1 MTIGFIGL
9 GVMGRPMAARLA
21 RSGAELAVWS
31 RTTAHCQEVVSLGA
45 RPCVDP
51 GEVFA
56 IADQAVILMLA
67 DEASTDTVLGRGAHL
82 AAKVRGRTVINMGT
96 MTPSW
101 SAQRARDVHQAGGVW
116 VEAPVS
122 GSRGPAEAGAL
133 VAMIAGEADA
143 LALAREIISPCCRDI
158 FDCGTAPS
166 ALRMKLAVNLFLI
179 TLVTGLVEATHFA
192 QRVGLDLEAFSAII
206 GAGPMSSRVSHA
218 KLDKL
223 LAEDFSV
230 QASIRDVLKNSR
242 LVEAATADACAAA
255 PLISVCTTMY
265 ESAVDLGIE
274 ELDMAAVL
282 RAFEA
287 RSSRL
292 RGAA

>member
-1 MTIGFIGL
+1 MTVGFIGL

-21 RSGAELAVWS
+21 RSGAQLAVWS
-31 RTTAHCQEVVSLGA
+31 RTSAHCQEVVSLGA
-45 RPCVDP
+45 RLCVDS
-51 GEVFA
+51 GKVFA
-56 IADQAVILMLA
+56 VADQAVILMLA
-67 DEASTDTVLGRGAHL
+67 DEASTDAVLGRGAQL

-101 SAQRARDVHQAGGVW
+101 SAQRSWDVHQAGGAW

-122 GSRGPAEAGAL
+122 GSRGPAEAGEL
-133 VAMIAGEADA
+133 VAMLAGEAEA
-143 LALAREIISPCCRDI
+143 LDLARKIIRPCCRDM
-158 FDCGTAPS
+158 FDCGAAPN

-192 QRVGLDLEAFSAII
+192 QRAGLDLEVFRAIVE
-206 GAGPMSSRVSHA
+206 AGPMSSAVSRG

-223 LAEDFSV
+223 LAQDFSV

-242 LVEAATADACAAA
+242 LVETATVDAGVAA
-255 PLISVCTTMY
+255 PLISQCTRLY
-265 ESAVDLGIE
+265 ERATELGVGD
-274 ELDMAAVL
+274 LDMAAVL

-287 RSSRL
+287 R
-292 RGAA
+292 

>member
-1 MTIGFIGL
+1 MTVGFIGL

-21 RSGAELAVWS
+21 RSGARLAVWS
-31 RTTAHCQEVVSLGA
+31 RTSAHCQEAVTLGA
-45 RPCVDP
+45 RPCLDP

-56 IADQAVILMLA
+56 VADQAVILMLA
-67 DEASTDTVLGRGAHL
+67 DEASTDAVLGRGAQL

-96 MTPSW
+96 MAPGW
-101 SAQRARDVHQAGGVW
+101 SAQRSMDICEAGGVW

-122 GSRGPAEAGAL
+122 GSRGPAEAGEL
-133 VAMIAGEADA
+133 VAMLAGEAEARD
-143 LALAREIISPCCRDI
+143 LAREIIRPCCRTI
-158 FDCGTAPS
+158 FDCGAAPN

-192 QRVGLDLEAFSAII
+192 QRAGLDLEAFSAII
-206 GAGPMSSRVSHA
+206 GAGPMSSPVAQA

-223 LAEDFSV
+223 LARDFSV

-242 LVEAATADACAAA
+242 LVEAATVEACAAA
-255 PLISVCTTMY
+255 PLISACTSMY
-265 ESAVDLGIE
+265 EMASDLAVSD
-274 ELDMAAVL
+274 LDMTAVL

-287 RSSRL
+287 T
-292 RGAA
+292 

>member
-1 MTIGFIGL
+1 MTVGFIGL

-21 RSGAELAVWS
+21 RSGTRLAVWS
-31 RTTAHCQEVVSLGA
+31 RTADHCDEVVSLGA
-45 RPCVDP
+45 RRCVDP
-51 GEVFA
+51 DDVFA
-56 IADQAVILMLA
+56 VADKAVILMLA
-67 DEASTDTVLGRGAHL
+67 DEASTDAVLGQDADL

-101 SAQRARDVHQAGGVW
+101 SAQRSRDVHQAGGAW

-122 GSRGPAEAGAL
+122 GSRGPAEAGEL
-133 VAMIAGEADA
+133 VAMLAGQADA
-143 LALAREIISPCCRDI
+143 LELAREIIRPCCRTT
-158 FDCGTAPS
+158 FDCGAAPS

-192 QRVGLDLEAFSAII
+192 KSAGLDLEVFRAVVE
-206 GAGPMSSRVSHA
+206 AGPMSSAVSRG

-223 LAEDFSV
+223 LNQDFSV

-242 LVEAATADACAAA
+242 LVEAATVDAGVAA
-255 PLISVCTTMY
+255 PLISQCSLLY
-265 ESAVDLGIE
+265 ERAAALGVGD
-274 ELDMAAVL
+274 LDMAAVL

-287 RSSRL
+287 
-292 RGAA
+292 G